1 MLRAHGRLPL
11 PTVSHSSEGHFR
23 QYYKPN
29 PGHEEPEYYS
39 IFTSGFPEEFAI
51 EKFPA
56 MCQTLYSSQ
65 DTLQKNLG
73 PFLLTRNGSKVG
85 MIDCGTGL
93 CVKQP
98 HSCHSS
104 LTSVTH
110 PNPSSPKQTSQSS
123 NDSPVFC
130 P

>member
-56 MCQTLYSSQ
+56 MCQTL
-65 DTLQKNLG
+65 LQQPRYTAKKSG
-73 PFLLTRNGSKVG
+73 TFP
-85 MIDCGTGL
+85 ID
-93 CVKQP
+93 
-98 HSCHSS
+98 SEWI
-104 LTSVTH
+104 
-110 PNPSSPKQTSQSS
+110 
-123 NDSPVFC
+123 
-130 P
+130 